1 MEAVASDYEDAMS
14 NLVDDFQDFS
24 EKILNFHHQIKVNA
38 DCLSSSFLLCLF

>member
-24 EKILNFHHQIKVNA
+24 EIILKFSPPDKGK
-38 DCLSSSFLLCLF
+38 C

>member
-24 EKILNFHHQIKVNA
+24 EKILKFSPPDKGK
-38 DCLSSSFLLCLF
+38 C